1 MSSKRILVTGI
12 SSYWGGQLARRLES
26 DPEVETVIG
35 VDRDEPR
42 VELERTEYVRVGH
55 QHRLLRRIVDAAEI
69 DTVVDSRLIVDSAN
83 ASPRETHENNVLGT
97 MNILAACSGADSPVR
112 KFVFKSSAHY
122 YGCEQ
127 DDPAFFTE
135 EDRRPHPA
143 RTLLEKD
150 IVEAERA
157 VAEFASRSTPMR
169 RWRSCGWPTRSAPAS
184 RPRTSRLFDLPV
196 VPTIL
201 GFDPRYQFIHEEDIV
216 GVLEHAVRNDL
227 PGDLQRR
234 RPTACSSS
242 RRCSTCSA
250 SAWRRCC
257 RRGEPTSW
265 PARCSGASGVR
276 LPPRCSRQLRFGR
289 GLDNR
294 KLKARGLR
302 VPLHHAR
309 GGHGLAEHRRTAR
322 HHATAATPGY
332 VYEREVEEFLRW
344 SPSVQAGSRPAG
356 PGAAEDHA
364 RGAVAGLL
372 RRRSPTTRSSRSSPR
387 SAATSSRSCGA
398 TRSPAAGART
408 VLVAIDRHLP
418 ASD

>member
-26 DPEVETVIG
+26 DPAVETVIG

-55 QHRLLRRIVDAAEI
+55 QHRLLRRIVDAAAI
-69 DTVVDSRLIVDSAN
+69 DTVVDTRLIVDSAN
-83 ASPRETHENNVLGT
+83 ASPRDTHENNVLGT
-97 MNILAACSGADSPVR
+97 MNILAACSGADSPVE

-127 DDPAFFTE
+127 DDPSFFTE

-157 VAEFASRSTPMR
+157 VAEFASRSTPCDVAIIR
-169 RWRSCGWPTRSAPAS
+169 VANKIGPDLE
-184 RPRTSRLFDLPV
+184 TSHTRLFDLPV

-201 GFDPRYQFIHEEDIV
+201 GFDPRYQFIHEEDVV
-216 GVLEHAVRNDL
+216 GVLEHAVRNELVGIYNAAADGVLVLSEILDL
-227 PGDLQRR
+227 LGKRMAPVIPPWGTDLVAGQVLKRL
-234 RPTACSSS
+234 
-242 RRCSTCSA
+242 
-250 SAWRRCC
+250 
-257 RRGEPTSW
+257 
-265 PARCSGASGVR
+265 GVR
-276 LPPRCSRQLRFGR
+276 LTPEMLSQLRFGR

-294 KLKARGLR
+294 KLKATGYEYRFTTREAVIKLGEHWR
-302 VPLHHAR
+302 TRAIT
-309 GGHGLAEHRRTAR
+309 HGSDA
-322 HHATAATPGY
+322 GY

-356 PGAAEDHA
+356 PGAAED
-364 RGAVAGLL
+364 RPPGAVPGSYDELGDEEVVSIVASLGRDELEEL
-372 RRRSPTTRSSRSSPR
+372 RRYEVAGPSR
-387 SAATSSRSCGA
+387 
-398 TRSPAAGART
+398 RT
-408 VLVAIDRHLP
+408 VLVAIDRHL
-418 ASD
+418 ARQD